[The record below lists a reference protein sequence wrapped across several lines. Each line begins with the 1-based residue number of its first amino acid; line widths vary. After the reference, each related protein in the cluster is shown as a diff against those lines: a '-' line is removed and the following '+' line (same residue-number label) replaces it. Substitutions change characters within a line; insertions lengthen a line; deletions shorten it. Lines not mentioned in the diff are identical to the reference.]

1 MDFKETLKKIIK
13 NNEFSYRKIKR
24 FFEYFRIVKSNLP
37 GSNKV
42 IWNNNY
48 FKNTLENKGYTNSGS
63 NLIQT
68 EALRKE
74 IPKIIEKYKI
84 KSILDI
90 PCGDFYWMKEL
101 DFKDINYIGADIV
114 PDLINKNNKEFT
126 KNNINFKIIDL
137 TSDGLPYSDLIF
149 CRDCLVHLSF
159 EDIFKALKNIKKS
172 KSKYFMNTNFLN
184 KDNNHNIATGSWR
197 TINLC
202 KPPFNFNSPKENIL
216 ENCSEGKDNE
226 FADKTMSIWEV
237 KLIPNYN

>member
-114 PDLINKNNKEFT
+114 PNMIKKNTEEFT
-126 KNNINFKIIDL
+126 ENNINFKILNL
-137 TSDGLPYSDLIF
+137 TSDDLPYSDLIF
-149 CRDCLVHLSF
+149 CRDLFVHLSLK
-159 EDIFKALKNIKKS
+159 DIFNALENIKQTKF
-172 KSKYFMNTNFLN
+172 KYLMTTNYLSIG
-184 KDNNHNIATGSWR
+184 DNLDIPKGSWR
-197 TINLC
+197 AINLC
-202 KPPFNFNSPKENIL
+202 KPPFNFNSPIEHIL
-216 ENCSEGKDNE
+216 ENTSEE
-226 FADKTMSIWEV
+226 TELADKAMSIWEV
-237 KLIPNYN
+237 KSIPNYK